1 MVAMR
6 VQIRRLRIAD
16 FKGVKKIE
24 RVMLTEYR
32 SWLKQ
37 TGRQEAV
44 NAFIKRK
51 FLEHYVRKSASFVA
65 IGDDG
70 ICGFIL
76 SQPLPCLMGEEEVM
90 WLEYVAVS
98 PRYRRMGVAIKLL
111 TAVINRAKGQNIRLL
126 QTTVNP
132 DNPGSQG
139 LLRKLDFEIK
149 DWKLATKNR
158 L

>member
-6 VQIRRLRIAD
+6 VQIRRLRMAD

-24 RVMLTEYR
+24 RVTLTEYR
-32 SWLKQ
+32 SWLKRMD
-37 TGRQEAV
+37 RQEPV
-44 NAFIKRK
+44 KAFINRK

-76 SQPLPCLMGEEEVM
+76 SQPLPCLEGEEEVM

-98 PRYRRMGVAIKLL
+98 PRYRRRRVATKLL
-111 TAVINRAKGQNIRLL
+111 TAVINRAKCQNIRLL

-132 DNPGSQG
+132 DNPRSQA
-139 LLRKLDFEIK
+139 LLRKLGFEIK
-149 DWKLATKNR
+149 HWKLATKR